1 MTEHLE
7 LDGCR
12 LAYDDAGRGIPV
24 LLSHGAGADRRM
36 FDAQVPFLVEHGFR
50 VITWDLRLH
59 GESRP
64 SSVPVTPERLV
75 ADLLALASHLG
86 LDRPVLVGQ
95 SLGGNL
101 SQAVVR
107 AHPGFARG
115 LAVIDSAWNT
125 APLTSIERALV
136 RSAAPALRLVP
147 ATRLPKFMADASAS
161 TPEGRAYAER
171 VFGAIPKPEFVE
183 VWRATVGFLE
193 PDAAYRTPV
202 PLLLLRG
209 AEDRTGNIATAM
221 PKWAAAEGTAE
232 VVVPDAG
239 HLANVDAPRAV
250 NAALGQW
257 LGTLA

>member
-1 MTEHLE
+1 MTDHLE

-12 LAYDDAGRGIPV
+12 LAYDDVGRGIPV
-24 LLSHGAGADRRM
+24 VLSHGAGADRRM
-36 FDAQVPFLVEHGFR
+36 FDAQVPYLVEHGFR
-50 VITWDLRLH
+50 VVRWDLRLH

-64 SSVPVTPERLV
+64 STVPVTPERLV
-75 ADLLALASHLG
+75 ADLRALAAHLR

-107 AHPGFARG
+107 QHPGFARG

-125 APLTSIERALV
+125 APLSAIERALV

-147 ATRLPKFMADASAS
+147 ASRIPRFMAEASAS

-171 VFGAIPKPEFVE
+171 VFGSIPKADFVE

-202 PLLLLRG
+202 PLLLVRG

-221 PKWAAAEGTAE
+221 PKWAATEGVAEI
-232 VVVPDAG
+232 VVPGAG
-239 HLANVDAPRAV
+239 HLANVDAPDAV
-250 NAALGQW
+250 NPALVEW
-257 LGTLA
+257 LRRLE